1 MHIPFPVHSH
11 LRCKSTIFIRHRQRN
26 HRKGRPATPLSEASS
41 ASASRPIYMEPHVS
55 SMWNRLSH
63 VRETVCFIYV
73 EPCVPHTWNCVFHLR
88 GTVRSTY
95 MERSWNS
102 ASFVHIVFNVIVE
115 VARRGV
121 TIGTED
127 VENIILLLGREREYA
142 VHVAVVSCPTAEI
155 FLYFA
160 AYRRVV
166 HAFHVEEEFAEAP
179 RRAYDALFHE
189 QPAFAFLQGCGVDG
203 GTLRPVGRHVAAG
216 EMPHA
221 GVVHR
226 AGVVETERPCVRD
239 GIEVERKRVG
249 CHILMICCLK
259 RI

>member
-1 MHIPFPVHSH
+1 
-11 LRCKSTIFIRHRQRN
+11 
-26 HRKGRPATPLSEASS
+26 
-41 ASASRPIYMEPHVS
+41 ME
-55 SMWNRLSH
+55 L
-63 VRETVCFIYV
+63 
-73 EPCVPHTWNCVFHLR
+73 
-88 GTVRSTY
+88 
-95 MERSWNS
+95 SWNTTS
-102 ASFVHIVFNVIVE
+102 LVRITVDIAVE
-115 VARRGV
+115 VPFRGV

-127 VENIILLLGREREYA
+127 VEDIILLLGREREYA

-189 QPAFAFLQGCGVDG
+189 QLALAFLQGCGVDG
-203 GTLRPVGRHVAAG
+203 GAFHSVGQYVTAG

-226 AGVVETERPCVRD
+226 AGVVETERPCGRE
-239 GIEVERKRVG
+239 GFEVERKRVG
-249 CHILMICCLK
+249 CHILMIRCLK